1 MIKKFIK
8 HLNYYLFLL
17 AIFAVGLLLSVL
29 VYPNIFLQ
37 ILIIVLTIIFYVV
50 WGIWHHKKEHN
61 LTNKIVV
68 EYLLIG
74 LLGISIVFFVFMGR
88 IGV

>member
-8 HLNYYLFLL
+8 HINYYLFLL

-37 ILIIVLTIIFYVV
+37 ILVIVSTIIFYVF

-61 LTNKIVV
+61 LTNKIIV

-88 IGV
+88 VGV